1 MKVTRAGRRITV
13 DVVVDGDGLVGHAGS
28 RDARPV
34 SDKTGLSRALSRE
47 LAALQKRAGSHD
59 RGRVIQGLSGMLAD
73 GGDCLTV
80 LGAVRDQA
88 VLCHADV

>member
-1 MKVTRAGRRITV
+1 MTRAGRRITV

-34 SDKTGLSRALSRE
+34 SDKTG
-47 LAALQKRAGSHD
+47 H
-59 RGRVIQGLSGMLAD
+59 AD

>member
-1 MKVTRAGRRITV
+1 MLAQVA
-13 DVVVDGDGLVGHAGS
+13 
-28 RDARPV
+28 
-34 SDKTGLSRALSRE
+34 DKTGLSRALSRE

-59 RGRVIQGLSGMLAD
+59 RGHVIRDLAVMLAA
-73 GGDCLTV
+73 GDCLTD